1 MSNSRARLVRVLGRY
16 DVPEDGGEFDTL
28 PVDDVPT
35 LEPDAFRA
43 AAGDAAGR
51 AAGDVAG
58 RAAGDVAG
66 PAALRPGAA
75 GPGSGVRAVSL
86 DAWRAAVRE
95 RISSP
100 ETAPKPHWN
109 RAELAGRVAE
119 LCGGRAPAAYTF
131 AVQLVLDSQQQGEPV
146 AWITTRDHAFY
157 PPDAAANGVDLAAL
171 VVVRTPGGEH
181 VPRAADQLG
190 RSGAFGLL
198 ILDLGA
204 EARVPAPLLS
214 RLLGLAQKHD
224 MAVVCLTMKSSDS
237 PSLDSLVALRADA
250 GRTRQSPGR
259 FACTLRVAKDKR
271 HAPGWGET
279 VLCRGPAGVQ

>member
-1 MSNSRARLVRVLGRY
+1 VNTSRARLVRVLGRY
-16 DVPEDGGEFDTL
+16 DVPDHGDEFDAL

-35 LEPDAFRA
+35 LEQPA
-43 AAGDAAGR
+43 AAAAAEPAR
-51 AAGDVAG
+51 ATAS
-58 RAAGDVAG
+58 
-66 PAALRPGAA
+66 PH
-75 GPGSGVRAVSL
+75 AVSL
-86 DAWRAAVRE
+86 EAWRTLVRE
-95 RISSP
+95 RIPAP
-100 ETAPKPHWN
+100 EVEPQPRWN

-131 AVQLVLDSQQQGEPV
+131 AVSLLLDAQQQGEPA
-146 AWITTRDHAFY
+146 AWITTRERAFY
-157 PPDAAANGVDLAAL
+157 PPDVAANGVDLAAL
-171 VVVRTPGGEH
+171 VVVRVPGVEH

-204 EARVPAPLLS
+204 DARVPTPLLS

-224 MAVVCLTMKSSDS
+224 LAIVCLTEKTSDS
-237 PSLDSLVALRADA
+237 PSLDSLVSLRADVV
-250 GRTRQSPGR
+250 RSRQSPGR

-279 VLCRGPAGVQ
+279 VWCRGPAGVQ